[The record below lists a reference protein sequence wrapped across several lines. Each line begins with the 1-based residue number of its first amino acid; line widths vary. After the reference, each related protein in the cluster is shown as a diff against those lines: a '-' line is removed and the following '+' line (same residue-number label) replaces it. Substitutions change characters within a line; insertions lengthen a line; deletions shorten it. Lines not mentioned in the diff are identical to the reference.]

1 MEAEIKEEEVPIETE
16 TVPAPPKPTFNGP
29 WELKRGT
36 IPTGRTRVNILYKKV
51 NLSLIL
57 IG

>member
-36 IPTGRTRVNILYKKV
+36 IPTGRTRVNILYKK
-51 NLSLIL
+51 
-57 IG
+57 